1 MSDAQR
7 FDVVSL
13 GESMLRMS
21 VPIGK
26 RLDDARTLD
35 VEVAGAEC
43 NVCTA
48 LARLDRRVGWVGRLP
63 DHALGQNVLRELR
76 ADRVDVSAVVLAP
89 GERVGTYFIEYA
101 TEPRSIQVI
110 YDRADSAAARMTV
123 HDVDWGYMLN
133 TRIVHLTGI
142 TAAVSASCYEIV
154 AETIRRARAANV
166 MVSFDV
172 NHRAKLWDAATAGEK
187 LRPLIAQADILFCK
201 SNDTRL
207 LFGCGGTPREIMT
220 GLQGLTSAR
229 AIYCTFGA
237 EGAAVLT
244 GEEFTSQPALPVQI
258 VDRIGSGDA
267 FAAGVLDAVLDIGT
281 LPERQAYTEGLKRG
295 VALAAIA
302 LSQFGDRV
310 LTTRAELNKV
320 LAQDEYDVAR

>member
-21 VPIGK
+21 VPTGK

-63 DHALGQNVLRELR
+63 DHALGHNVLRELR

-123 HDVDWGYMLN
+123 DDVDFRYMLN

-172 NHRAKLWDAATAGEK
+172 NYRGKLWDANTAGEK

-201 SNDTRL
+201 SNDAKL
-207 LFGCGGTPREIMT
+207 LFGCRGTPREIMT
-220 GLQGLTSAR
+220 GLQGLTRAR

-244 GEEFTSQPALPVQI
+244 GDEFVSQPALPVQI

-267 FAAGVLDAVLDIGT
+267 FAAGVLDAVLDIGE
-281 LPERQAYTEGLKRG
+281 LHEPQAYKEGLKRG

-310 LTTRAELNKV
+310 LTTRAELMQV
-320 LAQDEYDVAR
+320 LAQEKRDVAR